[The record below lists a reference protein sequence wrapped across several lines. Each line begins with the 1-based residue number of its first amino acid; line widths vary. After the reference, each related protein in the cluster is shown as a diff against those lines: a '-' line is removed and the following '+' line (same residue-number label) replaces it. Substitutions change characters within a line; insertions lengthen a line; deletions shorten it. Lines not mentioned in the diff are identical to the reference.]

1 MYGDQI
7 ARISF
12 IMAPFIGS
20 KSTLELIIVWW
31 KYTYSKSSNSEAL
44 QSKMAVP
51 VVHDELDA
59 VPEAETVHAVHD
71 AEGAAAH
78 KGGGGAS
85 LDSLG

>member
-1 MYGDQI
+1 
-7 ARISF
+7 
-12 IMAPFIGS
+12 
-20 KSTLELIIVWW
+20 
-31 KYTYSKSSNSEAL
+31 
-44 QSKMAVP
+44 MAVP